1 VHVALSR
8 PSAGLPQHHHVDE
21 HGIAMLAARAKTV
34 REGLAIAR
42 HNFLQ
47 PVKSLH
53 IMIA

>member
-1 VHVALSR
+1 MSPYPGRRQGVLSTTM
-8 PSAGLPQHHHVDE
+8 SMN
-21 HGIAMLAARAKTV
+21 GIAMLAARAKAA